1 MSVAAMPPAA
11 RLARSGVIAN
21 ATAPRGSPPRGA
33 ARGRAGSLTSDH
45 RRRVVRSISAT
56 ALGRRASASS
66 APARWTSRRGRG
78 RAAQTRWTTAIAPGA
93 REESAASTAA
103 ADDGDDATA
112 SSSSSSSSADA
123 DAIVDRVLDAIADT
137 DSGRD
142 VTDAVR
148 EAVDADIVALAKIA
162 SDANGGDGARTLTD
176 PRVYGDYDVSYV
188 STGRAQIGNPA
199 GGRFRGGIGAML
211 FRTIGLEQNLYEP
224 NVVVNR
230 VAFLVFGLIPG
241 EVVLDGTFEAM
252 TEDLADPNA
261 QPAAE
266 DEEETTETRDGA
278 GGTDTSPGE
287 GESTPPNDAE
297 GGGGGEKEKEKEK
310 AYEREVVVKKGYG
323 VDDGM
328 TVRAFFAPPKIKF
341 GGFPAF
347 SVGPKSSVVLSTT
360 YLDERIRLGRGSRGS
375 LFVFTRK
382 TREDAERDRKRWA
395 VGGLGV
401 TVFLAATLGFFVVA
415 WRRFTAGGV
424 TELSVATAVAVVVS
438 FAMALVMRQG
448 GIIAEDADYD
458 EKYDTV
464 VAKAAATARRRR
476 AANEGE

>member
-1 MSVAAMPPAA
+1 
-11 RLARSGVIAN
+11 
-21 ATAPRGSPPRGA
+21 
-33 ARGRAGSLTSDH
+33 
-45 RRRVVRSISAT
+45 
-56 ALGRRASASS
+56 
-66 APARWTSRRGRG
+66 
-78 RAAQTRWTTAIAPGA
+78 
-93 REESAASTAA
+93 
-103 ADDGDDATA
+103 
-112 SSSSSSSSADA
+112 
-123 DAIVDRVLDAIADT
+123 
-137 DSGRD
+137 
-142 VTDAVR
+142 
-148 EAVDADIVALAKIA
+148 
-162 SDANGGDGARTLTD
+162 
-176 PRVYGDYDVSYV
+176 
-188 STGRAQIGNPA
+188 
-199 GGRFRGGIGAML
+199 ML

-266 DEEETTETRDGA
+266 EEEETTETRDGA

-448 GIIAEDADYD
+448 GDHRRGRGLRRE
-458 EKYDTV
+458 V
-464 VAKAAATARRRR
+464 RHRRRESR
-476 AANEGE
+476 GDGASSTSGERGRVTTACARGIILLVPRGGSLRQLKSTTSSSSMS

>member
-1 MSVAAMPPAA
+1 
-11 RLARSGVIAN
+11 
-21 ATAPRGSPPRGA
+21 
-33 ARGRAGSLTSDH
+33 
-45 RRRVVRSISAT
+45 
-56 ALGRRASASS
+56 
-66 APARWTSRRGRG
+66 
-78 RAAQTRWTTAIAPGA
+78 
-93 REESAASTAA
+93 
-103 ADDGDDATA
+103 
-112 SSSSSSSSADA
+112 
-123 DAIVDRVLDAIADT
+123 
-137 DSGRD
+137 
-142 VTDAVR
+142 
-148 EAVDADIVALAKIA
+148 
-162 SDANGGDGARTLTD
+162 
-176 PRVYGDYDVSYV
+176 
-188 STGRAQIGNPA
+188 
-199 GGRFRGGIGAML
+199 ML

-266 DEEETTETRDGA
+266 EEEETTETRDGA

-347 SVGPKSSVVLSTT
+347 SVGPKRQRRALDDVSGRANTARERQPRVAVRVHAE
-360 YLDERIRLGRGSRGS
+360 DERRRGERPEAVGRGRAGRDGVPRRDAWIFRRRG
-375 LFVFTRK
+375 
-382 TREDAERDRKRWA
+382 
-395 VGGLGV
+395 
-401 TVFLAATLGFFVVA
+401 
-415 WRRFTAGGV
+415 RRFTAGGV

-448 GIIAEDADYD
+448 GSSPRTRTTTRSTTPSSR
-458 EKYDTV
+458 KP
-464 VAKAAATARRRR
+464 RRRR
-476 AANEGE
+476 VVDERRTRASDDSLRSRNKYYWYPRGGSLRQLKSTTSSSSMS